1 MKQKTPLMKV
11 KLNVSQLKKGMYVCE
26 LDRPWTETSF
36 LLQGVLIENTQ
47 DVSQLQEYCS
57 FVYID
62 SERSHESVQADL
74 KTFLEN
80 GNKGQSFDP
89 HLKTISDSENTEQPF
104 HPHLKTSSKNE
115 KEQHQSNFS
124 AVDESDAADLEQNY
138 LQEELKVARKLHSRT
153 RTYIDRALEDVR
165 LGQALNTE
173 EAKKLVTE
181 VSNSITR
188 NPHAM
193 VWLTNMK
200 DRDEYTSIHCLNVC
214 IMAVSFGNS
223 IGLSKAELEII
234 GLGGLLH
241 DLGKMRVPLEILNKP
256 SKLTVEE
263 FEVMKT
269 HPMEG
274 YNMLKEQGNL
284 PLEVLDIVK
293 HHHERRNGKGYPS
306 QLDGDEINNLTRMVA
321 IVDVYDAI
329 TSDRCYHDAI
339 TPYDALRNMYE
350 WVNEDFDKEII
361 EQFIK
366 CLGIYPIGCVVE
378 LNLGH
383 VGIVVSASEKS
394 KLRPIVMLVLNSKR
408 ERFPIPKLINLAHPK
423 WRTGAQKLEVKRILS
438 KNEYD
443 FNIKDIIMNESFI

>member
-1 MKQKTPLMKV
+1 MKV
-11 KLNVSQLKKGMYVCE
+11 RVDISQLKKGMFVSE

-36 LLQGVLIENTQ
+36 LLQGVLIESTEDIYQ
-47 DVSQLQEYCS
+47 FQKTCGY
-57 FVYID
+57 VYID
-62 SERSHESVQADL
+62 AEKSHESIY
-74 KTFLEN
+74 
-80 GNKGQSFDP
+80 P
-89 HLKTISDSENTEQPF
+89 HLRSLSTLGK
-104 HPHLKTSSKNE
+104 
-115 KEQHQSNFS
+115 
-124 AVDESDAADLEQNY
+124 DESISNHSDAHESEQADLEQHNF
-138 LQEELKVARKLHSRT
+138 QKELKIARKVHSRT
-153 RTYIDRALEDVR
+153 RTYIDQALEDIR
-165 LGQALNTE
+165 LGQAVNTDA
-173 EAKKLVTE
+173 AKELVTE
-181 VSNSITR
+181 VANSITR
-188 NPHAM
+188 SPHAM

-200 DRDEYTSIHCLNVC
+200 ERDEYTSIHCMNVC
-214 IMAVSFGNS
+214 IMAVSFGRSLGMN
-223 IGLSKAELEII
+223 KTELELL

-256 SKLTVEE
+256 SKLTFDE

-274 YNMLKEQGNL
+274 FKMLKEQGNL

-306 QLDGDEINNLTRMVA
+306 QLDGNEINNMTRMVA

-339 TPYDALRNMYE
+339 TPYDALKNMYE
-350 WVNEDFDKEII
+350 WVNEDFDKDTI

-408 ERFPIPKLINLAHPK
+408 ERFPMPKLINLAHPK

-443 FNIKDIIMNESFI
+443 FNIKDIIMNENII

>member
-1 MKQKTPLMKV
+1 MKV
-11 KLNVSQLKKGMYVCE
+11 KVDISQLKKGMYVSE

-36 LLQGVLIENTQ
+36 LLQGVLIENAQ
-47 DVSQLQEYCS
+47 DISQVKEFCS

-62 SERSHESVQADL
+62 SDKSHASIQADL
-74 KTFLEN
+74 KTISAN
-80 GNKGQSFDP
+80 GSTAQPSHP
-89 HLKTISDSENTEQPF
+89 HLQTISADEDNEQPF
-104 HPHLKTSSKNE
+104 HPHLQSISENE
-115 KEQHQSNFS
+115 KVEEKSTFS
-124 AVDESDAADLEQNY
+124 VSDESDAADLEQNN
-138 LQEELKVARKLHSRT
+138 LQKELKIARKVHTRT

-165 LGQALNTE
+165 LGQAVNTD
-173 EAKKLVTE
+173 EAKELVTE
-181 VSNSITR
+181 VANSITR
-188 NPHAM
+188 SPHAM

-200 DRDEYTSIHCLNVC
+200 ERDEYTSIHCMNVC
-214 IMAVSFGNS
+214 IMAVSFGRS
-223 IGLSKAELEII
+223 IGMSKSELETI

-274 YNMLKEQGNL
+274 FNMLKEQGDL

-306 QLDGDEINNLTRMVA
+306 QLDGDEINNMTRMVA

-350 WVNEDFDKEII
+350 WVNEDFDKDII
-361 EQFIK
+361 EKFIK

-408 ERFPIPKLINLAHPK
+408 ERFPMPKLINLAHPK
-423 WRTGAQKLEVKRILS
+423 WRTGAQKLEVNSILS

-443 FNIKDIIMNESFI
+443 FNIKDIIMNENII